1 MYLANRNHCNDS
13 NFEPLPLSLTWGSEN
28 DASRTL
34 HIPCS
39 TDLETRFGPYN
50 GCFVGFQGMPLI
62 PAPTYAG
69 GVPSVEGRAFKQ
81 RLHIPTDA
89 VFRPALAALH
99 LLHAAEDKRGVGGRV
114 VIKIPWVHPGNNP
127 PKPCFII

>member
-1 MYLANRNHCNDS
+1 MQ
-13 NFEPLPLSLTWGSEN
+13 
-28 DASRTL
+28 
-34 HIPCS
+34 CS
-39 TDLETRFGPYN
+39 SADLETRFGPYN

-81 RLHIPTDA
+81 RLHIPPDA

-99 LLHAAEDKRGVGGRV
+99 LLHAAEDKRGIVGGV
-114 VIKIPWVHPGNNP
+114 VIKMPWVARKQP
-127 PKPCFII
+127 PQAMLHHLSPQGVGKVKNIFYRTYSLCGSIIVRLPTVSAH